1 MIDVTLIGTSSLL
14 PIPERALSSAFL
26 SCEGRSVLFDCG
38 EGTQTAARKAGVNL
52 MKTDIIAL
60 THYHGDH
67 IFGLPGLLQTM
78 HSMGRTQPLYITGP
92 EGLERE
98 LAPIIRLT
106 GQTSYEIR
114 LIHLPD
120 EGLSLSELDGGR
132 FSEAKLTPFVTEH
145 RTVSQGYCFTLD
157 RAGRFMPDKAE
168 ALGVPVSEW
177 KNLQH
182 GQCVNVNGVNITP
195 EQVLGESR
203 RGLKVVFTGD
213 TMICDSLINA
223 SRDADLLICDA
234 TYAEDGQAELAAEHG
249 HMNFAQA
256 AKVASKSGVKRL
268 WLTHFSQM
276 IEQPEEFLK
285 NAAFEN
291 TVCGYDG
298 LTVSLYFEE
307 QDGI

>member
-1 MIDVTLIGTSSLL
+1 MVDITMIGTSSLL

-26 SCEGRSVLFDCG
+26 SCEGHCILFDCG
-38 EGTQTAARKAGVNL
+38 EGTQTAARKAAVNL

-98 LAPIIRLT
+98 LFPILRLT

-114 LIHLPD
+114 LIRLPD
-120 EGLSLSELDGGR
+120 EGLRLSDIDGSR
-132 FSEAKLTPFVTEH
+132 FSEAKLSAFPTEH

-157 RAGRFMPDKAE
+157 RAGKFSPEKAAE
-168 ALGVPVSEW
+168 LKVPVTEW
-177 KNLQH
+177 KLLQR
-182 GQCVNVNGVNITP
+182 GQSVNVDGVTVTP
-195 EQVLGESR
+195 VQVLGQSR
-203 RGLKVVFTGD
+203 KGLKIVFSGD
-213 TMICDSLINA
+213 TMICGSLIEA
-223 SRDADLLICDA
+223 SKDADLLICDS
-234 TYAEDGQAELAAEHG
+234 TYAEDGQADLAAEHG

-256 AKVASKSGVKRL
+256 AEVAAKAGVKRL

-276 IEQPEEFLK
+276 IEQPDEFLQNAAAFK
-285 NAAFEN
+285 NA
-291 TVCGYDG
+291 VCAYDG
-298 LTVSLYFEE
+298 LMISLDFEE
-307 QDGI
+307 QT